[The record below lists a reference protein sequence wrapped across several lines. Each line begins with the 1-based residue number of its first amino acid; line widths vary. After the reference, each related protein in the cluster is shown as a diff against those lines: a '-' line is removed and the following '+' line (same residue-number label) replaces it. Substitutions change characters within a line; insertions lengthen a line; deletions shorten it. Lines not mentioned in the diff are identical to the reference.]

1 MSGPKQTSQ
10 FTAAASAVPR
20 SPERE
25 FVFRSENPY
34 AQLSVFEEP
43 EEDVNAQAHRYVALL
58 QNPYASLSVFDQEGD
73 EMTVAPSQ
81 VELPIGSTSSV
92 NTRARPGIS
101 KSAFAKGC
109 REILR
114 QYEPLNLGTTR
125 LRPQFLDFIK
135 QNQKKGAESRAAIL
149 EQLSRYNL
157 GECLHPH
164 LNRER
169 EAEVMGKILSISDS
183 YPS

>member
-1 MSGPKQTSQ
+1 MSGRKHTSQ
-10 FTAAASAVPR
+10 STTPDSTVPR

-34 AQLSVFEEP
+34 AQLSVFGEP
-43 EEDVNAQAHRYVALL
+43 EEDANDRAHRYVALL

-73 EMTVAPSQ
+73 EMMAAPSQ

-92 NTRARPGIS
+92 NTRKRQGIS
-101 KSAFAKGC
+101 KSAFEKGC

-125 LRPQFLDFIK
+125 LRPQFVDFIK
-135 QNQKKGAESRAAIL
+135 QNQKKAAESRAAIL

-169 EAEVMGKILSISDS
+169 EEEVMRKILSISDA
-183 YPS
+183 YPF